1 MVYCTAQDTVIQFSA
16 SLNLTTSSLSVWI
29 KISWATIWY
38 SLMKHWQTLPK
49 FASMATNNCLR
60 SRQDMKDNRN
70 ALRSHCQP
78 RLEAIVLWA
87 FEGNLGSVC
96 WNNYTVKKLYSRL
109 EFSRR
114 ALKCHSL
121 SEMLWKLPLPGASYH
136 NLAKSLSISN
146 HLYL

>member
-16 SLNLTTSSLSVWI
+16 SLNLTTS
-29 KISWATIWY
+29 TIWY

-96 WNNYTVKKLYSRL
+96 
-109 EFSRR
+109 
-114 ALKCHSL
+114 
-121 SEMLWKLPLPGASYH
+121 
-136 NLAKSLSISN
+136 
-146 HLYL
+146 